1 MSVIRR
7 REAILREAEN
17 DLRRLLGDDHGMGE
31 EFLAD
36 VAEQVV
42 GGLADQHAGAVEEN
56 DRLRST
62 IEQLTMDRD
71 SWKVLAGELTEQRDE
86 LRREFEGR
94 LVCEELEW
102 GLREQDW
109 DGCVW

>member
-42 GGLADQHAGAVEEN
+42 GGLADQLAGAVDTLAKIERVYQRTMPGPRDDLR
-56 DRLRST
+56 DR
-62 IEQLTMDRD
+62 
-71 SWKVLAGELTEQRDE
+71 VLELIAAYRASA
-86 LRREFEGR
+86 RGR
-94 LVCEELEW
+94 
-102 GLREQDW
+102 
-109 DGCVW
+109 